1 MKTRF
6 LLCLVLLFT
15 GLYLI
20 QSCGPR
26 KKVPVIG
33 LMMDQFNVER
43 WARDT
48 TFFINAVKQLDGKV
62 ICVAANGDAE
72 KQFEQ
77 AKMLI
82 DKDVDIL
89 VIVPVDVNKAA
100 KIVEAAKKASIPVIS
115 YDRLIQNSYVDYYI
129 SFDNVKVGEL
139 QADYIRKR
147 MGKGNIALIGGPVSD
162 QNSFFLRF
170 GQLGVLEPYIER
182 GDIKIVHDKYVNAWS
197 FMEGY
202 REAAECL
209 KNAKVD
215 AIIAGNDLL
224 ARGAIKALEEKGLA
238 GKVLVIGQDADS
250 EACENIIK
258 GYQTA
263 SIYKPIEDIAGN
275 AAKLAVDIAS
285 GIPVIHATYT
295 TNNGLRNVPSFLLT
309 PTLVNKGNINLQVQ
323 TKQGAK

>member
-15 GLYLI
+15 GLYLT

-43 WARDT
+43 WAKDT

-62 ICVAANGDAE
+62 ICVTANGDAE
-72 KQFEQ
+72 KQLEQ

-115 YDRLIQNSYVDYYI
+115 YDRLIQNSFVDYYI

-182 GDIKIVHDKYVNAWS
+182 GDIKIVHDKYVKAWS

-209 KNAKVD
+209 KNSKVD

-224 ARGAIKALEEKGLA
+224 ARGVIKALEEKGLA

-285 GIPVIHATYT
+285 GIPVIHATIT

-323 TKQGAK
+323 TKQGTR